1 MIIILKIALLFA
13 LLGMSAFFSGSET
26 AFFSLSR
33 FDVQRM
39 NARNLRGAS
48 SATALLK
55 RPSKLLVAI
64 LVGNMIVNI
73 SATTLMT
80 STLINLVGA
89 AAVPIAVVAMTILVL
104 IFGEIT
110 PKVFAVEHNGVW
122 ARLSAPIMSAIM
134 IITLPVT
141 YVLHIIQGLFLKS
154 GFRDDIRLGEVDLRS
169 ALEIAHR
176 EGAIEEQGRDLLL
189 HFLNLEHITAKQISK
204 PISRVPIL
212 PRNAQSAD
220 AMRLLAESEMDYAF
234 AGDPKENYY
243 SMVEQEDL
251 IFAEEDERVSDL
263 GKKALLVDGGET
275 LASLFQ
281 KIYGEKLRHIIVTD
295 NRGKAIGVAAR
306 EDILSGIFLAPLIKG
321 KPNLA
326 RLSKVGRYFII
337 NGDMKIEDFNELF
350 DVDILPIDQPTISD
364 FLLNRKPDIEA
375 GEIIKYQNL
384 EFRIIRD
391 NVKRI
396 ERIAVKAEE

>member
-1 MIIILKIALLFA
+1 MLIILKINLLFA

-55 RPSKLLVAI
+55 RPSRLLVAI

-80 STLINLVGA
+80 STLLDIVGA

-122 ARLSAPIMSAIM
+122 ARLSAPIMSATM

-141 YVLHIIQGLFLKS
+141 YVLHIIQGIFLKS

-212 PRNAQSAD
+212 PRNARSTD
-220 AMRLLAESEMDYAF
+220 ALGLLADSEMDYAF
-234 AGDPKENYY
+234 AGDPNENYFT
-243 SMVEQEDL
+243 MVEQEDL
-251 IFAEEDERVSDL
+251 IFAEEEERVSVL
-263 GKKALLVDGGET
+263 GKKALVVDGSET

-295 NRGKAIGVAAR
+295 DRGKAIGVAAR

-321 KPNLA
+321 KPDKA
-326 RLSKVGRYFII
+326 KLSKVGRYYII

-350 DVDILPIDQPTISD
+350 DVDILPIDQPTIGE
-364 FLLNRKPDIEA
+364 FLINRKPDIEA
-375 GEIIKYQNL
+375 GEIVKYRNL

-391 NVKRI
+391 NVQRI
-396 ERIAVKAEE
+396 ERVAVKAEE

>member
-1 MIIILKIALLFA
+1 MLFA

-55 RPSKLLVAI
+55 RPSRLLVAI

-80 STLINLVGA
+80 STLLDIVGA

-141 YVLHIIQGLFLKS
+141 YVLHIIQGIFLKS

-212 PRNAQSAD
+212 PRNARSTD
-220 AMRLLAESEMDYAF
+220 ALGLLADSEMDYAF
-234 AGDPKENYY
+234 AGDPKENYFTI
-243 SMVEQEDL
+243 VEQEDL
-251 IFAEEDERVSDL
+251 IFAEEEERVSVL
-263 GKKALLVDGGET
+263 GKKALVVDGSET

-295 NRGKAIGVAAR
+295 DRGKAIGVAAR

-326 RLSKVGRYFII
+326 GLSKVGRYYII
-337 NGDMKIEDFNELF
+337 DGDMKIEDFNELF
-350 DVDILPIDQPTISD
+350 DVDILPLDQPTIGD
-364 FLLNRKPDIEA
+364 FLINQKPDIEA
-375 GEIIKYQNL
+375 GEIVKYRNI

-391 NVKRI
+391 NVQRI
-396 ERIAVKAEE
+396 ERVAVKAEE